1 MKVSRLITFQT
12 PPLYAPVTC
21 KATDRHLC
29 ASAASAPYRKAFIFG
44 VPRALSVYSCP
55 SILPVLGDR
64 QIAYLDPSQQSC
76 RV

>member
-1 MKVSRLITFQT
+1 M
-12 PPLYAPVTC
+12 PVTC

-29 ASAASAPYRKAFIFG
+29 ASPRPLPTEMFIFG
-44 VPRALSVYSCP
+44 VPRARPVYSCP